1 MPCINCNIEFEGHF
15 CPTCGEKKDVDRITF
30 QSITTSVFSGF
41 LDMDK
46 GLLYNLKNLTLHP
59 KKTILQYV
67 NGKRRQVLN
76 PISYVIITISVYLF
90 LGSILPRAERPEVSK
105 TDLFNAQEMG
115 MKLGYFI
122 RDKMKFLWFTYA
134 IYTSIFTK
142 LIFKKYN
149 FFEHLA
155 INCFI
160 LGHATI
166 LAILTRLVYS
176 REIII
181 FNFLVYA
188 YISILLYKVFN
199 DPKDAFGSAAISILV
214 VFLSFLC
221 FLGVPFLLV
230 NFL

>member
-1 MPCINCNIEFEGHF
+1 MPCINCNIEFKGDF

-41 LDMDK
+41 LNMDK
-46 GLLYNLKNLTLHP
+46 GLLFNLKNLTIHP
-59 KKTILQYV
+59 KKTILNYI

-76 PISYVIITISVYLF
+76 PISYVILTISVYLF
-90 LGSILPRAERPEVSK
+90 LGSILPRGERPEVSK
-105 TDLFNAQEMG
+105 IDLFDAQEMG
-115 MKLGYFI
+115 MKVGYFM

-166 LAILTRLVYS
+166 LAILTRLVYN

-188 YISILLYKVFN
+188 YISILLYKVFK

-214 VFLSFLC
+214 VFLSFLV